1 MCISADSKRACMAYV
16 PSHFYHIMFELMKN
30 AMRAVVE
37 HHEDTDLPPLDVL
50 LVMGNEDVSIKV
62 NLKINMISQILID
75 FYQP

>member
-1 MCISADSKRACMAYV
+1 MAYV

-62 NLKINMISQILID
+62 NLKIDMISQILID